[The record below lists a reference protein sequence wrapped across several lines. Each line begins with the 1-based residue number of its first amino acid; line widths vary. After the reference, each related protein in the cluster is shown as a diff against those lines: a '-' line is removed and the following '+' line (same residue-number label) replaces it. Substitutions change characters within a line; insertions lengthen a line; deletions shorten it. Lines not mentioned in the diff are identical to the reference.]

1 MSQEFAARRLDV
13 KSFVQEAGSL
23 RGEEPLREHERLMA
37 ETQGRGSAAPVTW
50 AARGELKNA
59 AHVQPEIWLHL
70 EAKAVLAL
78 TCQRCLGPVD
88 VELAVNRSFRFV
100 DDEDL
105 AAAQDEDSE
114 EDVLALSRSFD
125 LVELVED
132 ELLMEMP
139 LAPRHGVCPV
149 PVRLA
154 TADDEFEPA
163 SRTARDNPFAI
174 LDKLKKGK
182 T

>member
-1 MSQEFAARRLDV
+1 MSKEFARRLDV
-13 KSFVQEAGSL
+13 KSFAEEAGTL
-23 RGEEPLREHERLMA
+23 RGEQAVGEYMRLMA
-37 ETQGRGSAAPVTW
+37 ETQLRGSAALVTW
-50 AARGELKNA
+50 AATGELRNA
-59 AHVQPEIWLHL
+59 GHVQPEIWLHL

-88 VELAVNRSFRFV
+88 VEVVVDRPFRFV
-100 DDEDL
+100 SDEEM
-105 AAAQDEDSE
+105 AAAQDEESE
-114 EDVLALSRSFD
+114 EDVLALSRTFD

-139 LAPRHGVCPV
+139 LAPRHQVCPV

-154 TADDEFEPA
+154 VADDEFEAA
-163 SRTARDNPFAI
+163 SGTARDNPFAV
-174 LDKLKKGK
+174 LDQLKKGK